1 MKSPQPASHPMA
13 EAECSPEVGARP
25 RHPLPARTLT
35 QVQVRGP
42 QRGGEGAA
50 LCSGRGPQQ
59 PCGGQQLSR
68 QGSGKRAVAPRSAPA
83 GSEANTVL
91 RGFQGSHLCATA
103 ALMQP

>member
-1 MKSPQPASHPMA
+1 MA

-50 LCSGRGPQQ
+50 LCSD
-59 PCGGQQLSR
+59 
-68 QGSGKRAVAPRSAPA
+68 AAPS
-83 GSEANTVL
+83 SL
-91 RGFQGSHLCATA
+91 A
-103 ALMQP
+103 AASS